1 MLVTVSCSNCLT
13 PCKVDEKYVGRAV
26 KCPKCG
32 KPFTAEMS
40 SDEDILP
47 EFDVEPEA
55 AAREQAD
62 IGPPRLDIGCAT
74 SAGRVRTRNEDS
86 FLVMHRTWS
95 NLSERHEL
103 AVLLIADGMGGYDA
117 GDQASGLAIRAFGA
131 SLTPLL
137 TNGLGGKLQNQ
148 PAASLSSAITAGL
161 QEANRQV
168 FEKATKDP
176 NCKGMGATAAALL
189 IWDDVA
195 VIGHVGDCR
204 VYYFHDGKLTQI
216 TKDQTLVARMV
227 ELGTLSAKEAL
238 THPNRNE
245 VTQALGRRPDLAP
258 SSHKQGLAKGDWLLV
273 ACDGLPAHLDGPD
286 LEAEMKKAEPSAVA
300 QANRLVSLTNERGGS
315 DNCTVIAVR
324 CV

>member
-1 MLVTVSCSNCLT
+1 MLVTVSCTNCHS

-26 KCPKCG
+26 KCPKCA
-32 KPFTAEMS
+32 KAFTATLPG
-40 SDEDILP
+40 DEDILP
-47 EFDVEPEA
+47 EFDVEPEVA
-55 AAREQAD
+55 QREPMD

-95 NLSERHEL
+95 NLAERHEL
-103 AVLLIADGMGGYDA
+103 AILLVADGMGGYDA

-137 TNGLGGKLQNQ
+137 TNGLNGKLNNQ
-148 PAASLSSAITAGL
+148 PATSLAGSITAGL

-168 FEKATKDP
+168 FEKAQKDP
-176 NCKGMGATAAALL
+176 NCKGMGATAASLL

-204 VYYFHDGKLTQI
+204 VYHFHAGKMTQI

-245 VTQALGRRPDLAP
+245 VTQALCRRPDLAP
-258 SSHKQGLAKGDWLLV
+258 SSHKQGLSRGDWLLV
-273 ACDGLPAHLDGPD
+273 ACDGLHAHVDGPD
-286 LEAEMKKAEPSAVA
+286 LENEMKKAAPSAVLL
-300 QANRLVSLTNERGGS
+300 ANRLVSLANERGGS
-315 DNCTVIAVR
+315 DNCTVIAAR